1 MTERLRQRTLPAPM
15 VPDKKILVIIPA
27 FNEEASIGG
36 VISLVRKHAPG
47 ADIVVVNDGSSDRT
61 GAVAEGLGV
70 TVLNHIYNLGIG
82 ATMQTGYKYALRR
95 GYDIAVQVDGDG
107 QHPADQII
115 DLVRPVAEG
124 KAEMVVGSRFLGM
137 GEYRPSIARSA
148 GMVFF
153 SRLVSAIIRE
163 RMTDTTSGFRAAG
176 RSCIEFFSSRYP
188 DDYPEVEA
196 LVLLHKKGF
205 RVMEV
210 PVEMAKRAGGR
221 SSITPM
227 KSVYYMAKVLLAI
240 LVDLIKRA

>member
-1 MTERLRQRTLPAPM
+1 M
-15 VPDKKILVIIPA
+15 VPDKKILIIIPA

-36 VISLVRKHAPG
+36 VISQIREHAPG
-47 ADIVVVNDGSSDRT
+47 ADMVVVNDGSTDRT
-61 GAVAEGLGV
+61 AFIAEGLGA

-107 QHPADQII
+107 QHPADQIF

-124 KAEMVVGSRFLGM
+124 RADMVVGSRFLGA
-137 GEYRPSIARSA
+137 GEYRASIARSA

-163 RMTDTTSGFRAAG
+163 RVTDTTSGFRAVG
-176 RSCIEFFSSRYP
+176 RSCIEFFSARYP

-205 RVMEV
+205 RIMEV
-210 PVEMAKRAGGR
+210 PVSMAERAGGR
-221 SSITPM
+221 SSITPLR
-227 KSVYYMAKVLLAI
+227 SVYYMAKVLLAI
-240 LVDLIKRA
+240 LVDLVKRA